1 MQQQLGLEG
10 IPGKLVR
17 VTPARLSTWAG
28 CPRRYRMTYLD
39 RPAPK
44 RGGAW
49 ANATLGA
56 VVHNALKAYF
66 ELRPEKRTPQRAEVL
81 VHRHWKSDGFAD
93 ADQAAEHRRR
103 AQRWVHDYVAELP
116 ADFTPVAIERWV
128 SAPVGEIIAEGR
140 VDRVDERDGEL
151 VVVDY
156 KTGRH
161 GLRVDDAKNSLALG
175 LYALAVRKT
184 LRRPCNRVEL
194 HHLPTGTVAAWDH
207 TAESLDGLRERA
219 ERLAGELQEATDA
232 LESASPGS
240 STVAETAFPVRTGP
254 HCSWCDFRAHCTEGQ
269 QAAPD
274 LRPWSLLGDG

>member
-10 IPGKLVR
+10 IPAKLVR

-28 CPRRYRMTYLD
+28 CPRRYRMAYLD

-66 ELRPEKRTPQRAEVL
+66 DLRPEKRTPQRAEVL

-93 ADQAAEHRRR
+93 SEQAADYRRR
-103 AQRWVHDYVAELP
+103 AQRWVRDYVAGLDAE
-116 ADFTPVAIERWV
+116 FTPVAVERWV

-140 VDRVDERDGEL
+140 VDRVDSRDGEL

-175 LYALAVRKT
+175 LYALAVRRA

-194 HHLPTGTVAAWDH
+194 HHLPTGTVSAWDH
-207 TAESLDGLRERA
+207 TPESLDELRERA
-219 ERLAGELQEATDA
+219 ERLAGELQDATDA
-232 LESASPGS
+232 WESATTN
-240 STVAETAFPVRTGP
+240 TVAEKAFPVRTGP

-274 LRPWSLLGDG
+274 LRPWALLGDG

>member
-10 IPGKLVR
+10 IPRELVR

-28 CPRRYRMTYLD
+28 CPRRYRMAYLD

-44 RGGAW
+44 RGGPW

-66 ELRPEKRTPQRAEVL
+66 ELRPDERTPQRAEVL
-81 VHRHWKSDGFAD
+81 VHRNWKSDGFAD
-93 ADQAAEHRRR
+93 SEQVAEHRRR
-103 AQRWVHDYVAELP
+103 AQRWVHDYVSGLP
-116 ADFTPVAIERWV
+116 ADFTPVAVERWV

-194 HHLPTGTVAAWDH
+194 HHLPTGTVSAWDH

-219 ERLAGELQEATDA
+219 ERLAGEIQDATDS
-232 LESASPGS
+232 LESTTTN
-240 STVAETAFPVRTGP
+240 TVAETAFPVRTGP

-274 LRPWSLLGDG
+274 LRPWALLGDG